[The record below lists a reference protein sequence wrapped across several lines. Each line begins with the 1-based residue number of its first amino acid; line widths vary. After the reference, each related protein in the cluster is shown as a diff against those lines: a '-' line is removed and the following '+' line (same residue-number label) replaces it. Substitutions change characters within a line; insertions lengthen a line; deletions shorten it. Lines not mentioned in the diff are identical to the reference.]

1 MGKINISLDDTYD
14 DFGFSAV
21 SEDEL
26 KSMERQLQQQVIQT
40 EKQLT
45 LTSKEYKDRMEAL
58 YKLIMPL
65 LLNLQKDP
73 DKEYILWPD
82 RSKKMSSFIDKVNKI
97 VEND

>member
-1 MGKINISLDDTYD
+1 MGKINISLDDTND

-26 KSMERQLQQQVIQT
+26 KSLERQLQQQVIQT

-65 LLNLQKDP
+65 LLNLQKD
-73 DKEYILWPD
+73 DEKEYIFWPD
-82 RSKKMSSFIDKVNKI
+82 RSKKMKAFIDKVNKI

>member
-1 MGKINISLDDTYD
+1 MGKINISLDDAD
-14 DFGFSAV
+14 NDFGFSAV

-40 EKQLT
+40 EQQLT

-58 YKLIMPL
+58 YKLVMPL

-73 DKEYILWPD
+73 EKEYILWPD
-82 RSKKMSSFIDKVNKI
+82 RSKKMKVFIDKVNKI

>member
-1 MGKINISLDDTYD
+1 MAKINISLDDAFD

-26 KSMERQLQQQVIQT
+26 KSLERQLQQQVIQT
-40 EKQLT
+40 EQQLT

-65 LLNLQKDP
+65 LLNLQKD
-73 DKEYILWPD
+73 DSKEYIYWPD
-82 RSKKMSSFIDKVNKI
+82 RSKKMKAFIDKVNNI

>member
-1 MGKINISLDDTYD
+1 MGKINFSLEDAFD

-45 LTSKEYKDRMEAL
+45 LTSQEYKDRMEAL

-65 LLNLQKDP
+65 LINLQKD
-73 DKEYILWPD
+73 DNKEYIYWPD
-82 RSKKMSSFIDKVNKI
+82 RSKKMKVFIDKVNKI